1 MFNDNVLIVLLR
13 RSKTGQEGQGRKVG
27 IPALPHSDSCPVRAA
42 RAWLDASGI
51 SSHPGFSSMPGG
63 KDAGRFAGHSLRA
76 GFCDSRREWR
86 SIHPRHNEADRPQV
100 AGYRHALYPQSV
112 PLSGLTLPGQ

>member
-1 MFNDNVLIVLLR
+1 MFNDDVLIVLLR

-76 GFCDSRREWR
+76 GFCDSRANGGASIRAIMRQTGHR
-86 SIHPRHNEADRPQV
+86 SLATVMRYIRKASLFR
-100 AGYRHALYPQSV
+100 G
-112 PLSGLTLPGQ
+112 